1 MHHSLSPFA
10 PSRRPDAHRL
20 NPSLSPTPAVV
31 LESIYPNVGTAHTF
45 TTVHLHGSGLGQ
57 KLQTLGCRFGE
68 HVTTPEER
76 AAASVAC
83 ATPSAGPGFVVV
95 GFARA
100 TGKTYT
106 PGRDDISQEQG
117 YNVFEYVEPWRVFTT
132 FPEEASSNVGQKVF
146 LAGRNVRPELRCNY
160 LGSRSTPLHFV
171 SSALAVCES
180 EPRASRSTGVLM
192 LQHDSHGAPE
202 GQQLTVRRRAT
213 PTISYSGRPSVSL
226 GESLLLSSSM
236 ADESGS
242 TLLSWE
248 ARIGCQF
255 GGVWVAASA
264 RTAAGEIGCEVP
276 ASANG
281 RTQVTVSDLHS
292 LTPLPLDTR
301 ARAAMDA
308 PNSGRMALTVREAMQ
323 VEMITPFAATPV
335 ARMNARGVD
344 VFGRHLVPESS
355 ALRSLCSGLD
365 VDPRWFVRS
374 VGRLDE
380 RVRLRCWVALSS
392 GGSSDST
399 RGSRFGFN
407 AVTIASGPGDGPTPG
422 LQFALQVPP
431 RIFGTTATT
440 TREGDV
446 LVVVGEN
453 FMESVMSTWCT
464 TGSEMERAQVV
475 SSAIAR
481 CVVSLGDPTHES
493 TLSRSSHGG
502 QLRVGVSSGEDTPSA
517 SNLVTISWVLRSP
530 DVTVVKPDVG
540 FAEGGARVVVT
551 TDKGGMGTGRFH
563 SSVACRF
570 GAVAPVAA
578 GSVDAD
584 AVVCMSPAMA
594 PGLVTVGAPF
604 VGLFEEAVRYRVVET
619 AAVSIT
625 TTTPAIGA
633 HGGVVRFSAEVSAM
647 GNRVFLGCATP
658 STRGDPTP
666 AHIRPGRQWACSMP
680 AARPGF
686 TTIEVATT
694 TAGAPY
700 VRGGEMQ
707 VVRATPSVSIQR
719 PGHAGETYSGDTLFV
734 ISKSVGLD
742 GDVWCVLGVD
752 GDEIKVKATT
762 MSSAV
767 AVCEASAS
775 ASLEEHALV
784 DATLSVCGAHECGFP
799 MGASEPPSDGVHVVL
814 GADKDVLDVFPSSGW
829 TGGGTPIRVRYAGPS
844 VDASVRFSVCHVGT
858 IGPVSAST
866 VSIGETVVLECVSP
880 ARAPGVVTV
889 AVARGKGL
897 SGDLTFTFVD
907 VEDADEDATAS
918 NARPPDAIAIER
930 TGIECDDIPFG
941 DIVAFSPFQGTT
953 EGGTE
958 LELVVGSLPPRL
970 SDACAMH
977 FAACRFGTTWP
988 VLGHLSQRGVA
999 CVAPAHEPG
1008 TVEVSAPMM
1017 VIGSGRTFQY
1027 RNPSLIGEE
1036 PDSFVVFNAQTQVA
1050 SNPKV
1055 SLTGAAIDII
1065 ANVAPEYADAACVFA
1080 SPVRAST
1087 PWLLAAAGYAVSSA
1101 VVRCEVPAVDA
1112 SGVSV
1117 VPRSQLEVLAST
1129 TMSFSGHRQV
1139 SECAVSDLSPAAGLV
1154 EGGVVAKVSANC
1166 LARDS
1171 VTSID
1176 ARVGC
1181 RFGTIGPVATSMGFK
1196 GETPIL
1202 ECVAP
1207 AHAPGETPFA
1217 LTVNWRDA
1225 SFGTH
1230 GPGTATWFT
1239 YSSAKTD
1246 GFTSDESVPAMHQ
1259 TRHAQPLVSSVV
1271 PWLVWGGSVLHV
1283 TGRDLPGGDDA
1294 RCLVGSS
1301 LVAGASVSSA
1311 LVLCDPFPAVPS
1323 AATNHL
1329 AGGVR
1334 EVSTN
1339 VAFASTT
1346 PPSRDAGALNVFIVD
1361 RAPVVG
1367 VDVKNGWMQGG
1378 GRVSVELGTWA
1389 PTGMMDCHFGT
1400 VIVHGRGVEGAGWQS
1415 RAAAGKAGEWWSEA
1429 TATTDVECVTPAH
1442 QSGRV
1447 PVGVSLAHS
1456 TSASYGDGVGYLY
1469 L

>member
-1 MHHSLSPFA
+1 
-10 PSRRPDAHRL
+10 
-20 NPSLSPTPAVV
+20 
-31 LESIYPNVGTAHTF
+31 
-45 TTVHLHGSGLGQ
+45 
-57 KLQTLGCRFGE
+57 
-68 HVTTPEER
+68 
-76 AAASVAC
+76 
-83 ATPSAGPGFVVV
+83 
-95 GFARA
+95 
-100 TGKTYT
+100 
-106 PGRDDISQEQG
+106 
-117 YNVFEYVEPWRVFTT
+117 
-132 FPEEASSNVGQKVF
+132 
-146 LAGRNVRPELRCNY
+146 
-160 LGSRSTPLHFV
+160 
-171 SSALAVCES
+171 
-180 EPRASRSTGVLM
+180 
-192 LQHDSHGAPE
+192 
-202 GQQLTVRRRAT
+202 
-213 PTISYSGRPSVSL
+213 
-226 GESLLLSSSM
+226 
-236 ADESGS
+236 
-242 TLLSWE
+242 
-248 ARIGCQF
+248 
-255 GGVWVAASA
+255 
-264 RTAAGEIGCEVP
+264 
-276 ASANG
+276 
-281 RTQVTVSDLHS
+281 
-292 LTPLPLDTR
+292 
-301 ARAAMDA
+301 
-308 PNSGRMALTVREAMQ
+308 MQ

-355 ALRSLCSGLD
+355 ALQSLCSGLD

-464 TGSEMERAQVV
+464 TGSSMERAQVV

-481 CVVSLGDPTHES
+481 CVVSLGDPTQES
-493 TLSRSSHGG
+493 TLSRSSHAG
-502 QLRVGVSSGEDTPSA
+502 QLRVGLSSGEDTPSA
-517 SNLVTISWVLRSP
+517 SNLVTISWVSRSP
-530 DVTVVKPDVG
+530 DVTVVTPDVG

-551 TDKGGMGTGRFH
+551 TDKGGLGTVRFH

-578 GSVDAD
+578 ASVDAD

-594 PGLVTVGAPF
+594 PGLATVGS
-604 VGLFEEAVRYRVVET
+604 AVRRTVRRCRALPRRRICSCEHHRRDAGDCRAWRRRPFLRRGVCYGESRIFGLRD
-619 AAVSIT
+619 AVDARRSHT
-625 TTTPAIGA
+625 RAHRARQTVGVLHASRATGVHDHRRRHDDRGGA
-633 HGGVVRFSAEVSAM
+633 LRA
-647 GNRVFLGCATP
+647 
-658 STRGDPTP
+658 
-666 AHIRPGRQWACSMP
+666 
-680 AARPGF
+680 
-686 TTIEVATT
+686 
-694 TAGAPY
+694 
-700 VRGGEMQ
+700 GGEMQ
-707 VVRATPSVSIQR
+707 VVRATPSVSVQR
-719 PGHAGETYSGDTLFV
+719 PGHAGETYSGDTVFV
-734 ISKSVGLD
+734 ISKSGGLD
-742 GDVWCVLGVD
+742 GDLWCVLGVD

-799 MGASEPPSDGVHVVL
+799 TGASEPSSDGVHVVL
-814 GADKDVLDVFPSSGW
+814 GADKEVFDVVPSSGW

-897 SGDLTFTFVD
+897 SGDLTFAFVD
-907 VEDADEDATAS
+907 AEDADEDAAAS
-918 NARPPDAIAIER
+918 NVRPPDAIVVAR
-930 TGIECDDIPFG
+930 TGIECEDTPFG
-941 DIVAFSPFQGTT
+941 DIVAIAPSRGTT

-958 LELVVGSLPPRL
+958 LELVVGSLPPRP
-970 SDACAMH
+970 SDACAMR

-988 VLGHLSQRGVA
+988 VLGHISQRGVA

-1036 PDSFVVFNAQTQVA
+1036 PDAIVVLDAQTQVA

-1065 ANVAPEYADAACVFA
+1065 ANAGSFSGYAGATCVFA

-1087 PWLLAAAGYAVSSA
+1087 PWLFAAAGYAVSSA

-1117 VPRSQLEVLAST
+1117 VPRSQSEFLAST
-1129 TMSFSGHRQV
+1129 PMSFSAHRKV

-1154 EGGVVAKVSANC
+1154 EGGVVAKVSASC

-1171 VTSID
+1171 LTSID
-1176 ARVGC
+1176 ARAGC
-1181 RFGTIGPVATSMGFK
+1181 RFGTVGPVAASMRFN

-1225 SFGTH
+1225 SFETH
-1230 GPGTATWFT
+1230 APGTAARFT
-1239 YSSAKTD
+1239 YSAAKMD

-1311 LVLCDPFPAVPS
+1311 LVLCDPFPAVSS
-1323 AATNHL
+1323 ATTNHL

-1346 PPSRDAGALNVFIVD
+1346 PPSRDDGALSVFVVD